1 MSEQELLQII
11 KRQTQV
17 IATLTKLLD
26 KKENPPVMV
35 DAQEFEAW
43 SKSSKGWK

>member
-11 KRQTQV
+11 KNQTQV

-26 KKENPPVMV
+26 KKENTPVMV
-35 DAQEFEAW
+35 DAQNFEAW
-43 SKSSKGWK
+43 AKSSKDWK